1 MDMKRFQILGLAMIL
16 AGAVCLSSCTKQLDR
31 NPPNTLTPANALSNV
46 AGYKIFLAKV
56 YGSFAL
62 TSSTG
67 PGNTDLAGIDAG
79 TSDFLRLFWNAEELP
94 TDEAACIW
102 NDPGVPDFHNMNW
115 SSNNVILLGL
125 YVRSLYQITVANQFI
140 AQSSDA
146 ALSSKGITGEDA
158 TNIRYY
164 RAEARFLRAYQYW
177 VLINEFG
184 NPPFVDENTPIG
196 ATLPKQ
202 IKRAALFSYI
212 ESELKAIDP
221 LLMAP
226 HKNEYGRADQAAD
239 WALLAR
245 LYLNAQVYTGTAHW
259 ADAVTYAQKVI
270 AAGYPLMTNYANL
283 FEADNNLNNTETI
296 LSINYDGTNT
306 QNYGGTTF
314 IINSSISAQMIPASF
329 GLPNG
334 GWAGNRATQSLPTLF
349 TGSGEANDVRNMFFS
364 KGHTLDMDTL
374 QSFTSGYATTKFT
387 NETSTGVAGNSTG
400 GVFAST
406 DFPLFRSAEMYLIIA
421 EAALRNGDNATAL
434 TAYNVVRARAH
445 AAVATSITL
454 QDVLDERGREFYWE
468 ATRRTDLIRYGL
480 FTSGDY
486 LWAFKGGVVNGKS
499 VEDFRNLY
507 PLPANDITAN
517 PNLIQ
522 NKGY

>member
-1 MDMKRFQILGLAMIL
+1 MKRFQILGLAVL
-16 AGAVCLSSCTKQLDR
+16 TCVACLSSCTKELNR
-31 NPPNTLTPANALSNV
+31 NPPNTLTPTNALSNA
-46 AGYKIFLAKV
+46 AGYKTFLAKV

-79 TSDFLRLFWNAEELP
+79 TSDFLRLYWNAEELP
-94 TDEAACIW
+94 SDEAACIW
-102 NDPGVPDFHNMNW
+102 NDPGVQDFHNMNW
-115 SSNNVILLGL
+115 TSGNVILLGL
-125 YVRSLYQITVANQFI
+125 YVRSIYQITVANQFI

-146 ALSSKGITGEDA
+146 DLASKGITGEDA
-158 TNIRYY
+158 TNIRYF

-177 VLINEFG
+177 VLLNEFG

-202 IKRAALFSYI
+202 ISRKDLYTYI
-212 ESELKAIDP
+212 VSELKAIDP

-239 WALLAR
+239 WALQAR
-245 LYLNAQVYTGTAHW
+245 LYLNAQVYTGTADW
-259 ADAVTYAQKVI
+259 ADAITYAQKVI
-270 AAGYPLMTNYANL
+270 GAGYPLMTKYANL
-283 FEADNNLNNTETI
+283 FESDNNVGNTETI

-334 GWAGNRATQSLPTLF
+334 GWAGNRATQALPTLF
-349 TGSGEANDVRNMFFS
+349 TGSSESGDVRNMFFS
-364 KGHTLDMDTL
+364 KGHTLNMDTL

-387 NETSTGVAGNSTG
+387 NETSAGVPGNSTG

-406 DFPLFRSAEMYLIIA
+406 DFPLFRSAEAYLIIA
-421 EAALRNGDNATAL
+421 EASLRNGAPSTDATAL
-434 TAYNVVRARAH
+434 AAYNAVRSRAH
-445 AAVATSITL
+445 ASIATSITL
-454 QDVLDERGREFYWE
+454 QDVLNERSREFYWE

-480 FTSGDY
+480 FTTGTY
-486 LWAFKGGVVNGKS
+486 LWAFKGGVLSGRS

-507 PLPANDITAN
+507 PLPSNDITAN
-517 PNLIQ
+517 PNLKQ
-522 NKGY
+522 NTGY